1 MIIKKKILGHEFILH
16 PSGAIFWT
24 SRKILLVAD
33 VHLGKVAHFRKAGM
47 AVPPESAAKNFEMLS
62 EVEGFFKPEIVCFLG
77 DLFHSDLNNEWLL
90 FEDWVKGNQSK
101 ILLIAGNHDVI
112 DPDHY
117 ERIGVHVFDEMT
129 LGEFLFTHHPK
140 ERERVFN
147 FCGHVHPAVRLTG
160 KGRQQL
166 TLPCFFNS
174 PHQMILPAFGQF
186 TGTHVLTPDEHDC
199 VYALSREEVITICE
213 N

>member
-1 MIIKKKILGHEFILH
+1 MTITKNISGDEFILH

-24 SRKILLVAD
+24 ARKMLLVAD
-33 VHLGKVAHFRKAGM
+33 VHLGKVTHFRKNGV
-47 AVPPESAAKNFEMLS
+47 AVPLEAASKNFEMLN
-62 EVEGFFKPEIVCFLG
+62 EIELFFKPDIVCFLG
-77 DLFHSDLNNEWLL
+77 DLFHSDMNNEWSL
-90 FEDWVKGNQSK
+90 FEDWVKRNPCK

-112 DPDHY
+112 DADHY

-147 FCGHVHPAVRLTG
+147 LCGHVHPAVKLTG

-166 TLPCFFNS
+166 TLPCFYHS

-186 TGTHVLTPDEHDC
+186 TGKYVLTPKQNDC
-199 VYALSREEVITICE
+199 VYALSGDEVITVCE